1 MLKIIRF
8 IFRTQCWK
16 LCFWV
21 GLPKIRQLIPVT
33 PVNFQRFLA
42 KCCTVIGKLF
52 SIISYKL
59 CLNRLRF
66 SYFIIKRVW
75 LQFFLGHALYTYTY
89 CSTNKDNFYGPVVFF
104 NTEIKHVVMS
114 VSLHHHKLT
123 RIKIGVFTT
132 VGVCTQSCPLQ
143 CWNYKQVNGR
153 AAMASDSERRKKF
166 TGPLWEGPHFC
177 KFFITPTTD
186 FIGYSNENL
195 KIHTGVNSLPYL
207 PCLPSLSPSLP
218 SYIPLPL
225 EVGPLKSS

>member
-1 MLKIIRF
+1 MHTVHLHLLFYEQRQF
-8 IFRTQCWK
+8 LRARRIFQYRNKTRGN
-16 LCFWV
+16 V
-21 GLPKIRQLIPVT
+21 G
-33 PVNFQRFLA
+33 
-42 KCCTVIGKLF
+42 
-52 SIISYKL
+52 ISS
-59 CLNRLRF
+59 
-66 SYFIIKRVW
+66 SY
-75 LQFFLGHALYTYTY
+75 
-89 CSTNKDNFYGPVVFF
+89 
-104 NTEIKHVVMS
+104 
-114 VSLHHHKLT
+114 KLT